1 MKNFR
6 WRIWRIF
13 SSLIVNRGIIF
24 LLRGTAWV
32 GFYDWLGLFVLN
44 FHKYTIKK
52 CIVYL
57 ILGCHG
63 VPEVVILDE
72 SVWNLNFKTSEYR
85 NINNFT
91 KLEENRLKLLLGHLP
106 RKISHVQNIILCLCF
121 TLISSREMMDNVRL
135 TPLQLRPI
143 LVVHNLIFI

>member
-1 MKNFR
+1 MD
-6 WRIWRIF
+6 
-13 SSLIVNRGIIF
+13 RGIIF
-24 LLRGTAWV
+24 LLRGTACV

-44 FHKYTIKK
+44 FHKYTIKE

-63 VPEVVILDE
+63 VPEIVILNKG
-72 SVWNLNFKTSEYR
+72 VWNLNFKTSKYR

-106 RKISHVQNIILCLCF
+106 RKISHVKNIILCLRF
-121 TLISSREMMDNVRL
+121 TLISSRELMDNGL
-135 TPLQLRPI
+135 LIPLQLRPI